1 MCDKKHSGISVHSC
15 SAHSTY
21 VSKAKCIALP
31 MQKLNRFLFGIQAKI
46 MVNKKLT
53 RPFSI
58 FLSLLVSY
66 TDEISFHARFVRFPT
81 YNFRENWIFLIN
93 WFHFRHSFDGLK
105 EFDGYIN
112 RHKNQ
117 ILIIHPHFSQ
127 LRARG
132 YNNKNRNPTNVYSL
146 SIFNFRSL
154 FWIMLVE
161 CWSVAAI
168 IEVCYCS
175 FSTEFS
181 ETSKKHGAT
190 KLPFDTKDGN
200 FTSGEYWSARKL

>member
-1 MCDKKHSGISVHSC
+1 MFFRQSHKLLFSHCSKASFCRLWVLLFFCTLCAHLTRDTIRLTCNCIKIQRRLFMCDKKHSGISVQSC

-112 RHKNQ
+112 RHKT
-117 ILIIHPHFSQ
+117 
-127 LRARG
+127 
-132 YNNKNRNPTNVYSL
+132 KSL
-146 SIFNFRSL
+146 
-154 FWIMLVE
+154 
-161 CWSVAAI
+161 
-168 IEVCYCS
+168 
-175 FSTEFS
+175 
-181 ETSKKHGAT
+181 
-190 KLPFDTKDGN
+190 
-200 FTSGEYWSARKL
+200 